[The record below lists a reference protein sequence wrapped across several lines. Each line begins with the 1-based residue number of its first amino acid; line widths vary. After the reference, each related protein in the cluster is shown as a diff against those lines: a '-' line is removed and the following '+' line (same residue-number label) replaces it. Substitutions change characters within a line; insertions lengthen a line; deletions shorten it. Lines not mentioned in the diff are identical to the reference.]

1 MKGNFAEWGL
11 ATSETATDERQLV
24 EAAQRDPAR
33 FADLYERNFERVYAF
48 VARRVSCRA
57 EAEDITADV
66 FHQAL
71 RKIGAFEWRSVPFVA
86 WLYRIAANEIVD
98 RARDSARQTD
108 PPADIPDEKGMAA
121 IEARASVF
129 RLVESLPQDQRR
141 VVEMRF
147 GEEKSVREIA
157 ELMGRSE
164 GAIKQLQFRALQA
177 LRARVTPNRAES
189 GFGGEEVANA

>member
-1 MKGNFAEWGL
+1 M
-11 ATSETATDERQLV
+11 TSETATDERLLV

-33 FADLYERNFERVYAF
+33 FAELYERNFERVYAF
-48 VARRVSCRA
+48 VARRVSRRA

-71 RKIGAFEWRSVPFVA
+71 RKIGSFEWRGVPFVA

-98 RARDSARQTD
+98 RARDAARETD
-108 PPADIPDEKGMAA
+108 APADIPDEKGMAA